1 MISTIKPL
9 SSAEPSSTP
18 ANSVRWRGTAGTRDS
33 PKMAFCVARTWHAAR
48 EELMAVLGVGPG
60 EIQVEMMKP

>member
-1 MISTIKPL
+1 
-9 SSAEPSSTP
+9 
-18 ANSVRWRGTAGTRDS
+18 
-33 PKMAFCVARTWHAAR
+33 MAFCVARTWHAAR